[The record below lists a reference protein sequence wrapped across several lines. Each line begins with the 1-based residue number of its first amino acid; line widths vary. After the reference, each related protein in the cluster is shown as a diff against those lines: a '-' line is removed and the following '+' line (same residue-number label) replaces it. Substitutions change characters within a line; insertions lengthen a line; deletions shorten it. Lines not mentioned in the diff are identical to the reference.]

1 VLLIIEVVVC
11 LGMLFRRVSPGDV
24 NGSVPEVLFHL
35 LNKMLLLKNLWELKL
50 EKTIYGKEFYKAYR
64 KRLI

>member
-1 VLLIIEVVVC
+1 
-11 LGMLFRRVSPGDV
+11 MLFRRVSPGDV

-35 LNKMLLLKNLWELKL
+35 LNKMLLLKHLWELKL